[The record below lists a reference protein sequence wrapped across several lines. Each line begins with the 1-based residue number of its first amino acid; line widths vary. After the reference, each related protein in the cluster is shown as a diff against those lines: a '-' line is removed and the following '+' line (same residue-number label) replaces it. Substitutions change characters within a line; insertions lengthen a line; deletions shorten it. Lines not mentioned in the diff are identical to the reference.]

1 MESET
6 PPRDIA
12 FYFLVAILS
21 LIHHVNHKE
30 LVVTTV
36 LQIIFINVIFEI
48 FFTHDLLPGR
58 VITKVQWKKLFTIHN
73 FIFCQ
78 LCYSIL
84 NRSKAFLL

>member
-1 MESET
+1 MH
-6 PPRDIA
+6 IN
-12 FYFLVAILS
+12 FNVAILS

-36 LQIIFINVIFEI
+36 LQIIFINIIFEI
-48 FFTHDLLPGR
+48 FFTQDLLPGR
-58 VITKVQWKKLFTIHN
+58 VITEVQRKKLFTIYN

-84 NRSKAFLL
+84 NGSKALPLLK